1 MDKYKDWTKEQLLSH
16 IEKLETSQHGQESTS
31 VTTTSTNNKNN
42 KKKSRKQQRPFDM
55 TKYCQRRI
63 ALKVAYLG
71 WRYAGFAAQGDE
83 INIPTVEGQLFS
95 ALEHC
100 KLIVD
105 WESCDYS
112 RCGRTDRGVSGLGQV
127 IILNVPS
134 KRLATTTMT
143 TTTTS
148 DLPVD
153 EELAYVDTLNHTLP
167 DDIRMLAWAPVGP
180 QLNARFDCQSR
191 TYRYLFRK
199 DQLDLTLMQQAAH
212 YFIGSHDFRNFCKL
226 DPSKNITNY
235 HCHVLRC
242 TINPTV
248 SPHLE
253 SITDDK
259 EMVYLELQ
267 GTAFLWHQVR
277 CMMSVLFLVG
287 QQLEPP
293 TIIKDL
299 LDISQYTSRPD
310 YPMASDLPLILY
322 DCEFAA
328 ISQWYYATPATHRV
342 AAHWDQLSYAQH
354 VRALTCDLFAAGAG
368 LDHQQQ
374 QPIPAPP
381 SLENNNNKKTVV
393 VLGGGFSTLTANYKC
408 LADRPRCDTDA
419 MKKEKYSAKKR
430 KRDLL
435 DQGDH
440 QT

>member
-16 IEKLETSQHGQESTS
+16 IEKLETSQHGQESTTS
-31 VTTTSTNNKNN
+31 STTNTNNDN

-55 TKYCQRRI
+55 TKYRQRRI

-83 INIPTVEGQLFS
+83 VNIPTVEGQLFS

-105 WESCDYS
+105 RESCDYS

-127 IILNVPS
+127 IILNVRS
-134 KRLATTTMT
+134 KRLATTITMNGDDDD
-143 TTTTS
+143 

-153 EELAYVDTLNHTLP
+153 EELTYVDTLNHTLP
-167 DDIRMLAWAPVGP
+167 DDIRMLAWAPVAP

-212 YFIGSHDFRNFCKL
+212 QFIGSHDFRNFCKL

-235 HCHVLRC
+235 HRHVLRC
-242 TINPTV
+242 TIQPTV

-299 LDISQYTSRPD
+299 LDISQYASRPD

-328 ISQWYYATPATHRV
+328 ISQWYYATPATHRT

-354 VRALTCDLFAAGAG
+354 VRALTCDLFAAGTG
-368 LDHQQQ
+368 LEQQQ
-374 QPIPAPP
+374 EQINP
-381 SLENNNNKKTVV
+381 SSMEINNKKKVV
-393 VLGGGFSTLTANYKC
+393 VLGGGFSTLMANYKR

-430 KRDLL
+430 KRDQL
-435 DQGDH
+435 DQADH